1 MENFDFLK
9 REGQEEAEEL
19 DDGGNADDEL
29 DDREVEDRR
38 SIKRAKQGNRCL
50 KTDHKIAK
58 AFWNNCP
65 GTFISYQRDK
75 PVVFWGLIYILFEI
89 FKLPRSVI

>member
-38 SIKRAKQGNRCL
+38 SVKRAKQG
-50 KTDHKIAK
+50 I
-58 AFWNNCP
+58 
-65 GTFISYQRDK
+65 
-75 PVVFWGLIYILFEI
+75 
-89 FKLPRSVI
+89 